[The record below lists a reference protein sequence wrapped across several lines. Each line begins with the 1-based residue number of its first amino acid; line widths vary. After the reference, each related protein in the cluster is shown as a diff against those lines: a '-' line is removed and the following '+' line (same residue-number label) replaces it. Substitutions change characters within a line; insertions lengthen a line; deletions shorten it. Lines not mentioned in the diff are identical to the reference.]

1 MEVCFSFEVGR
12 SMFNVRRSVSYE
24 NKSKK
29 KGLMKRKIIVLF
41 IILIIAI
48 AAGGV
53 YWFIFHKEKPV
64 RYKTAPV
71 LRGDL
76 TAQVV
81 ANGTVNPVTIV
92 QVGSQISG
100 TIIKLVADFNS
111 VVTRGQVIAQIDP
124 ALLQAKVDQAQA
136 DLRNA
141 QAVQEREKVTALD
154 NGRTLK
160 RYQSLLAQE
169 LISQMDVDVAQT
181 KVDQSLATIKG
192 AQAQVEQARA
202 NLASAQ
208 TNLHYATIRSPV
220 NGIVISRNV
229 DVGQTV
235 AASLQ
240 APTLFTIAQDLKEM
254 EIHTSVDEADIGRIK
269 LDQPALF
276 TVDSYPGESFNAKV
290 GQIRNAAT
298 TVQNVVT
305 YDVVLEVKNPLL
317 KLKPGMTANVSI
329 ITEEKTGVLKIP
341 NAALRFRPPSKEP
354 KEKPEA
360 KKTAK
365 GPKVYRVDPQN
376 RLISVPLQPG
386 ISDGQYTEV
395 VKGQLQEDDLVVVD
409 IQSDKDPKKNG
420 SPSQKNSPMKGP
432 RF

>member
-1 MEVCFSFEVGR
+1 
-12 SMFNVRRSVSYE
+12 
-24 NKSKK
+24 
-29 KGLMKRKIIVLF
+29 MKRKIVPIL
-41 IILIIAI
+41 IILIIAL
-48 AAGGV
+48 AGAGV
-53 YWFIFHKEKPV
+53 YWFGFKKEKPV
-64 RYKTAPV
+64 RYKTGPV
-71 LRGDL
+71 LRGEL

-100 TIIKLVADFNS
+100 TILKLFADFNS
-111 VVTRGQVIAQIDP
+111 VVSQGQVIAQIDP
-124 ALLQAKVDQAQA
+124 ALLRAKVDQTQA

-141 QAVQEREKVTALD
+141 QAVLEREKVTVQD
-154 NGRTLK
+154 NARTLK
-160 RYQSLLAQE
+160 RYQTLLAQD
-169 LISQMDVDVAQT
+169 LISQMEVDVAQT
-181 KVDQSLATIKG
+181 KVDQSLAAIKG
-192 AQAQVEQARA
+192 AQAQVEQAKA

-208 TNLHYATIRSPV
+208 TNLNYATIRSPV

-276 TVDSYPGESFNAKV
+276 TVDAFPGDSFKAKV

-305 YDVVLEVKNPLL
+305 YDVVLEVKNPHL

-329 ITEEKTGVLKIP
+329 ISEERSDVLKVP
-341 NAALRFRPPSKEP
+341 NAALRFRPPVKGAP
-354 KEKPEA
+354 EKPEA

-365 GPKVYRVDPQN
+365 GPRVYRLGPQN
-376 RLISVPLQPG
+376 RLIPVSIQAG
-386 ISDGQYTEV
+386 ISDGQYTEIA
-395 VKGQLQEDDLVVVD
+395 KGQLQEDDQVVVD
-409 IQSDKDPKKNG
+409 ILSDKDPKKNG

>member
-1 MEVCFSFEVGR
+1 
-12 SMFNVRRSVSYE
+12 
-24 NKSKK
+24 
-29 KGLMKRKIIVLF
+29 MKRKMAVLF
-41 IILIIAI
+41 IILVVAI
-48 AAGGV
+48 VAGGA
-53 YWFIFHKEKPV
+53 YWFGFKKEKPV
-64 RYKTAPV
+64 RYKTGTV
-71 LRGDL
+71 QRGDL
-76 TAQVV
+76 TALVV
-81 ANGTVNPVTIV
+81 ANGMVNPVTIV

-100 TIIKLVADFNS
+100 TILKLFADFNS
-111 VVTRGQVIAQIDP
+111 VVTKGQVIAQIDP
-124 ALLQAKVDQAQA
+124 ALLQTKVDQTQA

-141 QAVQEREKVTALD
+141 QAVLEREKVTAQD
-154 NGRTLK
+154 NARTLK

-169 LISQMDVDVAQT
+169 LIAQMDVDVAQT
-181 KVDQSLATIKG
+181 KFDQSLATIKG
-192 AQAQVEQARA
+192 AQAQVEQAKA

-276 TVDSYPGESFNAKV
+276 TVDAFPGDSFKAEV

-329 ITEEKTGVLKIP
+329 ITEEKSDVLKVP
-341 NAALRFRPPSKEP
+341 NAALRFRPPVKEAP
-354 KEKPEA
+354 EKPEA
-360 KKTAK
+360 KKAAK
-365 GPKVYRVDPQN
+365 GPRVYRVGPKNQ
-376 RLISVPLQPG
+376 LIPVPVRAG
-386 ISDGQYTEV
+386 INDGQYTEIAWG
-395 VKGQLQEDDLVVVD
+395 KLQEDDQVVVD
-409 IQSDKDPKKNG
+409 ILSDKDTKKNG

>member
-1 MEVCFSFEVGR
+1 
-12 SMFNVRRSVSYE
+12 
-24 NKSKK
+24 
-29 KGLMKRKIIVLF
+29 MKRKIAVLF
-41 IILIIAI
+41 IILVVAMV
-48 AAGGV
+48 AGGV
-53 YWFIFHKEKPV
+53 YWFGFKKEKPV
-64 RYKTAPV
+64 RYKTGTV
-71 LRGDL
+71 QRGDL
-76 TAQVV
+76 TALVV

-100 TIIKLVADFNS
+100 TILKLFADFNS
-111 VVTRGQVIAQIDP
+111 VVTKGQVIAQIDP
-124 ALLQAKVDQAQA
+124 ALLQAKVDQTQA

-141 QAVQEREKVTALD
+141 QAVLEREKVTAQD
-154 NGRTLK
+154 NARTLK

-181 KVDQSLATIKG
+181 KFDQSLATIKG
-192 AQAQVEQARA
+192 AQAQVEQAKA
-202 NLASAQ
+202 NLASAL

-276 TVDSYPGESFNAKV
+276 TVDAFPGESFKAEV

-329 ITEEKTGVLKIP
+329 ITEEKSDVLKVP
-341 NAALRFRPPSKEP
+341 NAALRFRPPVKEAP
-354 KEKPEA
+354 EKPEA
-360 KKTAK
+360 KKAAK
-365 GPKVYRVDPQN
+365 GPRVYRVGPKNQ
-376 RLISVPLQPG
+376 LIPVPVRAG
-386 ISDGQYTEV
+386 ISDGQYTEIAWG
-395 VKGQLQEDDLVVVD
+395 KLQEDDQVVVD
-409 IQSDKDPKKNG
+409 ILSDKDTKKNG
-420 SPSQKNSPMKGP
+420 SPSQKNPMKGP

>member
-1 MEVCFSFEVGR
+1 MV
-12 SMFNVRRSVSYE
+12 
-24 NKSKK
+24 
-29 KGLMKRKIIVLF
+29 
-41 IILIIAI
+41 
-48 AAGGV
+48 AGGV
-53 YWFIFHKEKPV
+53 YWFGFKKEKSV
-64 RYKTAPV
+64 RYKTGTV
-71 LRGDL
+71 QRGDL

-100 TIIKLVADFNS
+100 TILKLLADFNS

-124 ALLQAKVDQAQA
+124 ALLQAKVDQTQA

-141 QAVQEREKVTALD
+141 QAVLEREKVTAQD
-154 NGRTLK
+154 NARTLK
-160 RYQSLLAQE
+160 RYQSLLAKE

-181 KVDQSLATIKG
+181 KFDQSLATIKG
-192 AQAQVEQARA
+192 AQAQVEQAKA

-276 TVDSYPGESFNAKV
+276 TVDAFPGESFKAKV

-329 ITEEKTGVLKIP
+329 ITEEKSDVLKVP
-341 NAALRFRPPSKEP
+341 NAALRFRPPVKDAP
-354 KEKPEA
+354 EKSEA
-360 KKTAK
+360 KKAAK
-365 GPKVYRVDPQN
+365 GPRVYRIGPKNQ
-376 RLISVPLQPG
+376 LIPVPVRAG
-386 ISDGQYTEV
+386 ISDGQYTEIA
-395 VKGQLQEDDLVVVD
+395 KGQLQEDDQVVVD
-409 IQSDKDPKKNG
+409 ILSDKDTKKNG
-420 SPSQKNSPMKGP
+420 SPSQKNPMKGP

>member
-1 MEVCFSFEVGR
+1 
-12 SMFNVRRSVSYE
+12 
-24 NKSKK
+24 
-29 KGLMKRKIIVLF
+29 MKRKIAVLF
-41 IILIIAI
+41 IILVVAMV
-48 AAGGV
+48 AGGV
-53 YWFIFHKEKPV
+53 YWFGFKKEKPV
-64 RYKTAPV
+64 RYKTGTV
-71 LRGDL
+71 QRGDL
-76 TAQVV
+76 TALVV

-100 TIIKLVADFNS
+100 TILKLFADFNS
-111 VVTRGQVIAQIDP
+111 VVTKGQVIAQIDP
-124 ALLQAKVDQAQA
+124 ALLQAKVDQTQA

-141 QAVQEREKVTALD
+141 QAVLEREKVTAQD
-154 NGRTLK
+154 NARTLK

-181 KVDQSLATIKG
+181 KFDQSLATIKG
-192 AQAQVEQARA
+192 AQAQVEQAKA

-276 TVDSYPGESFNAKV
+276 TVDAFPGESFKAKV

-329 ITEEKTGVLKIP
+329 ITEEKSDVLKVP
-341 NAALRFRPPSKEP
+341 NAALRFRPPVKEAP
-354 KEKPEA
+354 EKPEA
-360 KKTAK
+360 KKAAK
-365 GPKVYRVDPQN
+365 GPRVYRVGPKNQ
-376 RLISVPLQPG
+376 LIPVPVRAG
-386 ISDGQYTEV
+386 ISDGQYTEIAWG
-395 VKGQLQEDDLVVVD
+395 KLQEDDQVVVD
-409 IQSDKDPKKNG
+409 ILSDKDTKKNG
-420 SPSQKNSPMKGP
+420 SPSQKNPMKGP

>member
-1 MEVCFSFEVGR
+1 
-12 SMFNVRRSVSYE
+12 
-24 NKSKK
+24 
-29 KGLMKRKIIVLF
+29 MKRKTVVLF
-41 IILIIAI
+41 TILITVLAV
-48 AAGGV
+48 GGV
-53 YWFIFHKEKPV
+53 YWFGFKKEKPV
-64 RYKTAPV
+64 HYKTGPV
-71 LRGDL
+71 QRGDL

-100 TIIKLVADFNS
+100 TILKLLADFNS

-124 ALLQAKVDQAQA
+124 ALLLAKVDQAQA

-141 QAVQEREKVTALD
+141 QAVVEREKVTALD

-181 KVDQSLATIKG
+181 KVDQSVAAIKG
-192 AQAQVEQARA
+192 AQAQVEQAKA
-202 NLASAQ
+202 NLAAAQ

-240 APTLFTIAQDLKEM
+240 APTLFTIARDLKEM

-269 LDQPALF
+269 LEQPAVF

-329 ITEEKTGVLKIP
+329 ITEEKTGVLKVP
-341 NAALRFRPPSKEP
+341 NAALRFRPPANESQ
-354 KEKPEA
+354 EKPEN
-360 KKTAK
+360 KKAAK
-365 GPKVYRVDPQN
+365 GPKVYRVGPKN
-376 RLISVPLQPG
+376 RLIPVPIQAG
-386 ISDGQYTEV
+386 ISDGQYTEIM
-395 VKGQLQEDDLVVVD
+395 KGQLQEDDQVVVD
-409 IQSDKDPKKNG
+409 ILSDKDPKKNG

>member
-1 MEVCFSFEVGR
+1 
-12 SMFNVRRSVSYE
+12 
-24 NKSKK
+24 
-29 KGLMKRKIIVLF
+29 MKRKIIVLF
-41 IILIIAI
+41 IILIIALV
-48 AAGGV
+48 AGGV
-53 YWFIFHKEKPV
+53 YWFGFKKEKPV
-64 RYKTAPV
+64 RYKTGAV
-71 LRGDL
+71 QRGDL

-100 TIIKLVADFNS
+100 TILKLLADFNS

-136 DLRNA
+136 DLRNT
-141 QAVQEREKVTALD
+141 QAVLEREKVTAQD
-154 NGRTLK
+154 NARTLK

-169 LISQMDVDVAQT
+169 LISQMDADVAQT

-192 AQAQVEQARA
+192 AQAQVEQAKA

-208 TNLHYATIRSPV
+208 TNLNYATIRSPV

-276 TVDSYPGESFNAKV
+276 TVDAFPGESFKARV

-329 ITEEKTGVLKIP
+329 ITEEKSDVLKVP
-341 NAALRFRPPSKEP
+341 NAALRFRPAVKEAQ
-354 KEKPEA
+354 EKPEA
-360 KKTAK
+360 KKAAK
-365 GPKVYRVDPQN
+365 GPKVYRVGPKNQ
-376 RLISVPLQPG
+376 LIPVPIQAG
-386 ISDGQYTEV
+386 ISDGQYTEIA
-395 VKGQLQEDDLVVVD
+395 KGKLREDDQVVVD
-409 IQSDKDPKKNG
+409 ILSDKDPKKNG